1 MKVKLLVN
9 TAYNGPKKKGDE
21 FDVPE
26 VIANRWVKNKI
37 AEVIEEDD
45 PVGDPVVEPD
55 EDVDYASM
63 NAKELY
69 LVCKEKG
76 LEVEAKKSKEY
87 YLEMLA

>member
-26 VIANRWVKNKI
+26 AIANRWVKNKI
-37 AEVIEEDD
+37 AEVIEEDV